1 VTDAAGPRE
10 RGLDVD
16 RLVYFSDAVFAI
28 AMTVLVLSIHLPSV
42 PGEKLGHV
50 LRQLVPSIWSYFL
63 SFAVIGMFWLG
74 HHRMFHYIR
83 RIDPTT
89 LQLNLVLLSLIAIF
103 PFPTEVLGT
112 YGQHPLG
119 TMVYAAAA
127 TLVGSSYA
135 VLWWHVSRTA
145 GLLRPETPREYI
157 VHSQLRSITIPAVFA
172 LSIPVALWSPDVA
185 KFVWILAIPMRV
197 VLVRRYGRVHPE
209 PTTR

>member
-1 VTDAAGPRE
+1 VTEHAADE

-42 PGEKLGHV
+42 PGQRLGHV

-63 SFAVIGMFWLG
+63 SFAVLGLFWLA
-74 HHRMFHYIR
+74 HHRMFHYVQR
-83 RIDPTT
+83 VDAVT
-89 LQLNLVLLSLIAIF
+89 LRLNLALLALIAIL

-112 YGQHPLG
+112 YGNHPLG
-119 TMVYAAAA
+119 TMVYASAV
-127 TLVGSSYA
+127 TSVGTAHA

-157 VHSQLRSITIPAVFA
+157 VHSQLRSITIPIVFA
-172 LSIPVALWSPDVA
+172 ASIPVALWNPDVA
-185 KFVWILAIPMRV
+185 KLVWILAVPMRV
-197 VLVRRYGRVHPE
+197 ALIKRYGRVYPDA
-209 PTTR
+209 PTR